1 MTPFG
6 HIGGGLLVAT
16 VAEKIILKGELTPAL
31 LGIVAFL
38 SILPD
43 LDSMFAFLFKNWQ
56 PGQKKLDHHEYITHT
71 PIFYIFLS
79 LIIWIGIGKEPSILF
94 LLLTMTH
101 LLLDSY
107 GTDDGIMWLWPIS
120 KRKYSVFPSNLHAG
134 GVYGVRY
141 YLRYLRHLGSL
152 LPELLLIVGG
162 VVSVIFWWK
171 QFFR

>member
-6 HIGGGLLVAT
+6 HIGGGLLVASA
-16 VAEKIILKGELTPAL
+16 AEMIIFKGEFSAAT
-31 LGIVAFL
+31 LGIVIFL

-43 LDSMFAFLFKNWQ
+43 MDGIPAFLFRKWR
-56 PGQKKLDHHEYITHT
+56 PGYKKLDHHNYVTHT

-79 LIIWIGIGKEPSILF
+79 IAVWIGIGKELAILF

-101 LLLDSY
+101 LLLDSW

-120 KRKYSVFPSNLHAG
+120 KRKLSVFPSNLHEG

-141 YLRYLRHLGSL
+141 YLRYVRHLGSL
-152 LPELLLIVGG
+152 LPEVLLLVGG
-162 VVSVIFWWK
+162 VVSVIFWWN
-171 QFFR
+171 